1 MKKITSY
8 LLGLSL
14 LVAACNPME
23 DIYNEL
29 DKKEN
34 PYVEKVELT
43 LTDADY
49 ESFDGDVANN
59 HFFTD
64 EEPATDFIPALLKAK
79 YPALDYGSSALVTYK
94 FSVGYPD
101 LSKYSGAPYY
111 RLNDEDYEKAN
122 QVVGFAGYFS
132 PKNPAD
138 KFLPA
143 ILSESVTE
151 TENGDIYIVAYQYS
165 DIEPDVSSPEEI
177 VVFEHQF
184 SGNLGS
190 FTTVNVLGNQ
200 DWYYD
205 EYQGTGYAKM
215 SGYSGGAIPNED
227 WLISPEIDLSGI
239 TNSTLSVYQAI
250 NYLGGKWEQV
260 QILVSADY
268 NGTDPS
274 AANWTEIVPATK
286 PTGSNWTFVLSED
299 MDISD
304 FDGETI
310 HVAFKYTSSDSN
322 AATWEVGN
330 LTVKGTGI
338 ATKSGIIAE
347 PVRIEELYTFNNG
360 WKKTEGAYYV
370 KSVDYDAMGTPGNY
384 DNFSSSD
391 SPDNYL
397 PQLLEQK
404 YPYAQE
410 GDIMVAVYKYYSGGT
425 KTRADEYHFT
435 EGSWLKYSPIET
447 YTDQFIMTKNDGWVF
462 DPTVMFTMASSD
474 YQIIVD
480 WVKANKG
487 SEYVDS
493 YGTQEFWFSAGAYYS
508 NYDVRD
514 KWDTDAFSSW
524 QEAVQSSIAEVLL
537 PAKFPNA
544 VTQVSGIDVMYKVTF
559 AVYSGIAETYTW
571 TFQCTK
577 SGPNPEFTYVGEE

>member
-8 LLGLSL
+8 ILGLGL

-29 DKKEN
+29 DNKEN
-34 PYVEKVELT
+34 PYVERVELT

-49 ESFDGDVANN
+49 ESFDGDVASN
-59 HFFTD
+59 HFFT
-64 EEPATDFIPALLKAK
+64 EEDPATDYIPPFLSEK
-79 YPALDYGSSALVTYK
+79 YPALDEGSSALVTYN

-101 LSKYSGAPYY
+101 LSNYSGAGYY
-111 RLNDEDYEKAN
+111 RLDDADYESAN
-122 QVVGFAGYFS
+122 QIVGLAKYFS

-138 KFLPA
+138 KFLPG
-143 ILSESVTE
+143 ILSESVSDA
-151 TENGDIYIVAYQYS
+151 ENGDIYIVAYQYA
-165 DIEPDVSSPEEI
+165 DIEPDVSAPEEL
-177 VVFEHQF
+177 VVFEHEF
-184 SGNLGS
+184 SGSLGN
-190 FTTVNVLGNQ
+190 FTTVNVLGDQ
-200 DWYYD
+200 DWFYD

-215 SGYSGGAIPNED
+215 SGYAGGAVPNED

-239 TNSTLSVYQAI
+239 TNSALNVYQAI
-250 NYLGGKWEQV
+250 NYLGGQWEQV
-260 QILVSADY
+260 QIMVSVDY

-274 AANWTEIVPATK
+274 AATWTEIVPATK
-286 PTGSNWTFVLSED
+286 PTGSNWTFVQSED
-299 MDISD
+299 MDISA
-304 FDGETI
+304 FDDETI

-322 AATWEVGN
+322 AATWEVGKVV
-330 LTVKGTGI
+330 VKGTGI

-347 PVRIEELYTFNNG
+347 PIRIEELYTFNDG

-410 GDIMVAVYKYYSGGT
+410 GDVMVAVYKYYSGGVQ
-425 KTRADEYHFT
+425 TRANEYHFS
-435 EGSWLKYSPIET
+435 EGAWMKYNPVEI
-447 YTDQFIMTKNDGWVF
+447 YTDQFIMTRNDGWVF
-462 DPTVMFTMASSD
+462 DPTVMFTMAKSD

-493 YGTQEFWFSAGAYYS
+493 YGTQDFWFSAGAYYS

-514 KWDTDAFSSW
+514 KWDTDAFDSW
-524 QEAVQSSIAEVLL
+524 QEAVQASIAEVLL

-577 SGPNPEFTYVGEE
+577 SGPNPEFTLVDEN